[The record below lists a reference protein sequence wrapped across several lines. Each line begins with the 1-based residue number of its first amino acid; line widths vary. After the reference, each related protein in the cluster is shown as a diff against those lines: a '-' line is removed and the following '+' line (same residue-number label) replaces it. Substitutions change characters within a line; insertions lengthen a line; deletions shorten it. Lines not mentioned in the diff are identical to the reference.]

1 MGKYHF
7 SMRDLD
13 PELVDLVDKT
23 DKKIL
28 GRWARDCTNR
38 ILHFYSEAFPND
50 DRPQQALTTLEAW
63 IRTGE
68 FKMAVIRK
76 AALDAHAAAREV
88 GTDSSARSAARS
100 AGQAVATAHV
110 SRHSLAA
117 ANYALQ
123 AIYRKKGT
131 QEAEKYVI
139 EEREWQSSQLKE
151 LIKSQN

>member
-7 SMRDLD
+7 SMRDFD

-23 DKKIL
+23 DKKTL

-38 ILHFYSEAFPND
+38 VMHFYSEAFPND
-50 DRPQQALTTLEAW
+50 DRPQQALKTLNAW

-88 GTDSSARSAARS
+88 GTDSPARSAARS

-123 AIYRKKGT
+123 ALYRAKGT
-131 QEAEKYVI
+131 QDAEAFVNK
-139 EEREWQSSQLKE
+139 EREWQFSQLRL
-151 LIKSQN
+151 LIKSQK